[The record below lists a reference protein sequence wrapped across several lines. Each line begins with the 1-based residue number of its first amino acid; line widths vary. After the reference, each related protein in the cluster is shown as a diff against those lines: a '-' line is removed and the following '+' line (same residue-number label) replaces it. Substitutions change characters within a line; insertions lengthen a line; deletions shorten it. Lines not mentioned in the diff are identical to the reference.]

1 MHAMREI
8 VFDTETTGLD
18 ARKGDKLIEIGCV
31 ELINRFPTG
40 KTYHQYINPEREVSQ
55 GAFDVHGMSWDSL
68 KENPVFADVA
78 SDFIEFVGD
87 DGILVAHNASF
98 DMGFINTEL
107 KAIGRS
113 AYSDERV
120 VDTLMLARRKNP
132 AGPNSLDALCSRY
145 GVDND
150 HRTFHGALLDAELLA
165 KVYLELLGGAQADL
179 GLRADDP
186 TDGLDEDG
194 NIWHP
199 KPRTKTLPPRLSDA
213 DRAAHAAFI
222 ATFSADSIWSKYTST
237 DRMAAKSNQN

>member
-1 MHAMREI
+1 MREI

>member
-1 MHAMREI
+1 MREI

-18 ARKGDKLIEIGCV
+18 ARKGDRLIEIGCV

-40 KTYHQYINPEREVSQ
+40 RTYHQYINPEREVSQ

-68 KENPVFADVA
+68 KENPVFADIA

-107 KAIGRS
+107 QTIGRP
-113 AYSDERV
+113 AYPEERV

-132 AGPNSLDALCSRY
+132 AGPNSLDALCSRF
-145 GVDND
+145 GINND

-179 GLRADDP
+179 GLQADDAS
-186 TDGLDEDG
+186 DDLDEDG
-194 NIWHP
+194 NAWNP
-199 KPRTKTLPPRLSDA
+199 KPRPRALPPRLSEA
-213 DRAAHAAFI
+213 DQTAHAAFV
-222 ATFSADSIWSKYTST
+222 AGFSTEAIWSKYRPT
-237 DRMAAKSNQN
+237 D